1 MTRTVKLR
9 FQRSRCHAAGPDT
22 QWTSREQT
30 IEITLAWAGK
40 GIAIHKPVSF
50 DADDDQPYFRQVQGL
65 WSLTHINSGLA
76 MGNCHGNLD
85 RAKSFARQWDAEF
98 AALQA
103 GETMAPDRIAA
114 WKVVVDE
121 MRTEPPRKPRQ
132 PVHRRGR
139 AVAA

>member
-9 FQRSRCHAAGPDT
+9 FQRHYGEHT
-22 QWTSREQT
+22 V
-30 IEITLAWAGK
+30 EITPAWTGK
-40 GIAIHKPVSF
+40 GIAIHKPVGF

-65 WSLTHINSGLA
+65 WSLTHVNSGLA

-85 RAKSFARQWDAEF
+85 RAKLFARQWDAEF

-103 GETMAPDRIAA
+103 GEAMAPDRIAA

-121 MRTEPPRKPRQ
+121 MRTKPPRKPRQ

-139 AVAA
+139 AVTA